1 MSDNMNTERKDFD
14 EEAATWDEHPGR
26 VKLANDVADAISKE
40 IVLTS
45 DMDVMDFGCGTGL
58 LTLRLQPL
66 VNSIT
71 GVDTSQGM
79 LDVLET
85 KIARQN
91 LSNVRTL
98 HLDSDKGDVLT
109 GNYHLI
115 VSNMTLHHIK
125 EIRPTLQQFY
135 KITAPSG
142 YLCIADLDPDGG
154 KFHDSNEGV
163 FHFGFEREALRRDFI
178 ATGFEDVRLVTA
190 AEMTKSGSDGI
201 SRRFTLFLMIGRK
214 RS

>member
-1 MSDNMNTERKDFD
+1 MSENINTERKDFD
-14 EEAATWDEHPGR
+14 EEAAAWDEHPGR
-26 VKLANDVADAISKE
+26 VKMAKDVADAISKE
-40 IVLTS
+40 IVFTS
-45 DMDVMDFGCGTGL
+45 EMDVMDFGCGTGL

-71 GVDTSQGM
+71 GIDSSQGM
-79 LDVLET
+79 LDVLKT

-91 LSNVRTL
+91 LANVRTL
-98 HLDSDKGDVLT
+98 YLDSDKGDVLT

-125 EIRPTLQQFY
+125 EIRPLLDQFY
-135 KITAPSG
+135 RITAPSG
-142 YLCIADLDPDGG
+142 YLCIADLDPDDG

-178 ATGFEDVRLVTA
+178 AAGFEDVRHVTA
-190 AEMTKSGSDGI
+190 AEVIKPGSDGV
-201 SRRFTLFLMIGRK
+201 SRRFTVFLMIGRK
-214 RS
+214 HS